1 MSEAVTSTSLITV
14 CLNRESLNKV
24 APAEGAQASFQSVF
38 TFDFDD
44 TSNPGP
50 SLIPIS
56 SEAAGPSA
64 LNRLLFFA
72 EPASLPFLIAPLLL
86 HAVWNLE
93 SVGSVVFRYQSIPDE
108 RLFAARAMLESGC
121 EAVLLRS
128 DDQPPIVLGLARTV
142 RTERLLDHWV
152 DCVSQIHENVRLH
165 REDLHPGLES
175 DDLFGGRL
183 IEHLCDRIGSLRL
196 AESRSLPAF
205 RPSAQSMP
213 AIVRSAIE
221 TLLPES
227 ELLMEDPIGNA
238 AGVLN
243 SPAPGLPQDPQNLI
257 SRLMT
262 FIWSTRPDLK
272 KVFDLSISGGRQ
284 DFVDWFLERAESELG
299 VGVEYTSPVQIA
311 RANHIDVPEAVD
323 SPAGDPDSSVDK
335 SIEESLDESAG
346 KPDLAF
352 GVNLIGYPRAEM
364 GMGEQLRSCAA
375 ALETANFPFG
385 ITDFQQ
391 GLIASNRDVRYE
403 RLISPDNPFPINLFH
418 VNADQIGLARE
429 KLGPSFFRDHYNIGY
444 WEWELSNFPDE
455 WLQAIDLMDEI
466 WAPSKFVAEAVSKKT
481 SKPVIWM
488 PLAIEFPT
496 APGSHTPASSRAKF
510 KLPENDFL
518 FLFPFDFSS
527 FSTRKN
533 YRACIDAFRRAFAD
547 SGPVV
552 GGPNAGLV
560 LKTIC
565 HAHQRREFWD
575 FLRSVGDDQRI
586 YVIDRVLRNQEMRE
600 LISSCD
606 SLVSLHRSEGFG
618 LGIAEAMYLGK
629 PVIVTNYSGNRDF
642 TCSGNSCLVDYKLV
656 PVKPGEYTFPE
667 GQVWADP
674 DIGQAAAYMRR
685 LVEEIE
691 YGNQLGRAAAKS
703 IRRQLNPKI
712 IGARYAKRL
721 KQILSARDLLA
732 ASGRWADYLE
742 ETSLDSRPS
751 LIGKFVERLF

>member
-1 MSEAVTSTSLITV
+1 MSEASSSTSLITI
-14 CLNRESLNKV
+14 CPNSESV
-24 APAEGAQASFQSVF
+24 DHSPSAESGHPPFQSVF

-50 SLIPIS
+50 GLIPIS
-56 SEAAGPSA
+56 SEAAGQSA
-64 LNRLLFFA
+64 INRLLFFA
-72 EPASLPFLIAPLLL
+72 EPASLPFLVAPLLL

-93 SVGSVVFRYQSIPDE
+93 SVGPVVFGYPGIPDE

-128 DDQPPIVLGLARTV
+128 DDQPPIVLGLARTI
-142 RTERLLDHWV
+142 RNERLLDHWV

-165 REDLHPGLES
+165 REDLHADLES
-175 DDLFGGRL
+175 EDLFGGRL

-196 AESRSLPAF
+196 AESRSLPTF
-205 RPSAQSMP
+205 RPETQSMP
-213 AIVRSAIE
+213 VIVRSAIE

-243 SPAPGLPQDPQNLI
+243 SPAPGVPQDPQNLI
-257 SRLMT
+257 SRLMI

-272 KVFDLSISGGRQ
+272 KVFDLSTASGRQ
-284 DFVDWFLERAESELG
+284 DFVDWFVERAESELEA
-299 VGVEYTSPVQIA
+299 GVEYITPVQSA
-311 RANHIDVPEAVD
+311 RASHVSVPEAVD
-323 SPAGDPDSSVDK
+323 SAAAIPDSSIDRSIQTSLDK
-335 SIEESLDESAG
+335 SAGELDLSS
-346 KPDLAF
+346 

-364 GMGEQLRSCAA
+364 GMGEQLRTCAA

-385 ITDFQQ
+385 ITDFQP

-403 RLISPDNPFPINLFH
+403 HLISPDNPFPLNLFH

-488 PLAIEFPT
+488 PLAIDFPT
-496 APGSHTPASSRAKF
+496 TADSQTPVLSRAKF

-533 YRACIDAFRRAFAD
+533 YRACIDAFRQAFAD

-575 FLRSVGDDQRI
+575 FLRSVGDDRRI
-586 YVIDRVLRNQEMRE
+586 YVIDRVLRSQEMRE
-600 LISSCD
+600 LISCCD

-656 PVKPGEYTFPE
+656 PVKPGEYIFPE

-685 LVEEIE
+685 LMDERE

-721 KQILSARDLLA
+721 KQIIAARDLLA
-732 ASGRWADYLE
+732 PSGRWADYLE
-742 ETSLDSRPS
+742 EGSVDSRPS
-751 LIGKFVERLF
+751 LIGKFVDRLF